1 MGFLDRLKQA
11 ADVVQQQVQQQ
22 VNQWQDGQQPDPY
35 GQQGGNYGP
44 PPPGQAWP
52 PQPFV
57 QAPPFPMNQP
67 VPQGFRLERGLS
79 ASVATAYA
87 TSRRWPASRWT
98 GNYPH
103 LGADRFECVLSMP
116 PGTAGPAPM
125 ELSITLDPF
134 RPNGGYRTPSFDNA
148 VTLRDQSTGRTW
160 QAGPRGKGIG
170 VIVVNP
176 DGMSG
181 RFRRFYLR
189 AQDNPGDRSSFVIL
203 DGDWRA
209 AA

>member
-11 ADVVQQQVQQQ
+11 ADAVQQQVS
-22 VNQWQDGQQPDPY
+22 QWQDGQQGDTFT
-35 GQQGGNYGP
+35 QQGDAYGP
-44 PPPGQAWP
+44 PPGQQQWPP
-52 PQPFV
+52 PQPFAS
-57 QAPPFPMNQP
+57 APPFPMNQP
-67 VPQGFRLERGLS
+67 VPQGFRMERAVN
-79 ASVATAYA
+79 ASVGMANA
-87 TSRRWPASRWT
+87 TSRRWPASRWSSR
-98 GNYPH
+98 YPH
-103 LGADRFECVLSMP
+103 LGADRFECVLQLP
-116 PGTAGPAPM
+116 PGTAGPGQM

-134 RPNGGYRTPSFDNA
+134 RPNGGYRTPGFDNT

-160 QAGPRGKGIG
+160 QAGPKGKGLG

-189 AQDNPGDRSSFVIL
+189 LEASPSDRASFVIL